1 VYVSDKNF
9 VERHL
14 DGEPAEPEP
23 RQTNQRRDTITFP
36 FGHGL
41 VNVNHLVREMVDRR
55 APIPLDAPQRVQ
67 HLRKLVGKGAERT
80 ATELTSNELNE
91 LEHIFATAGLSDPHG
106 VTRHEWESLYLI
118 AFENAQGKP
127 AWTPWALCSN
137 PKAEVLR
144 QRVAIEKSFRAT
156 LAESPTLD
164 LAGNVAPNFD
174 SGGYLLIDEARTR
187 LGRLGFALEDESGE
201 DVSIEQTPAQPA
213 PAPAN
218 DEQQGPQTAQQ
229 VVEQGRQSSGVQPCL
244 EDPRMRIQAEAAE
257 YWISLLAM
265 NCQPTVHGISKH
277 MAKWCAEN
285 EVRTKGNVNPS
296 AGTIRNT
303 ILNGKNWTHPQM
315 TRVKAREHVEAKKQ
329 AAQVSQPQVA
339 QAAQASKKD

>member
-218 DEQQGPQTAQQ
+218 EASAQAQPEAQHKDETPPQK
-229 VVEQGRQSSGVQPCL
+229 RQRWLTEFDSCGVLQRVYEL
-244 EDPRMRIQAEAAE
+244 EIQRNPRADRSYI
-257 YWISLLAM
+257 
-265 NCQPTVHGISKH
+265 
-277 MAKWCAEN
+277 
-285 EVRTKGNVNPS
+285 
-296 AGTIRNT
+296 
-303 ILNGKNWTHPQM
+303 GKQIK
-315 TRVKAREHVEAKKQ
+315 KARQERTAKGQHQTGAEK
-329 AAQVSQPQVA
+329 ATTNAPA
-339 QAAQASKKD
+339 HPFGMLLPTKKKP